1 MAKFTGRGQLIDRL
15 SYQVGDRKKALRIL
29 ADRGHVV
36 RGTPKLTP
44 TGKIRDAM
52 TAEERAIE
60 RAAKKSGKY
69 TSYYQ
74 YDKNTNRAK
83 LKKI

>member
-36 RGTPKLTP
+36 RGTSELTP

-60 RAAKKSGKY
+60 RAAKKSGKF
-69 TSYYQ
+69 TSSYEYN
-74 YDKNTNRAK
+74 KNTNRAK

>member
-36 RGTPKLTP
+36 RGTSKLTP

-69 TSYYQ
+69 TSACEYN
-74 YDKNTNRAK
+74 KNTNRAK